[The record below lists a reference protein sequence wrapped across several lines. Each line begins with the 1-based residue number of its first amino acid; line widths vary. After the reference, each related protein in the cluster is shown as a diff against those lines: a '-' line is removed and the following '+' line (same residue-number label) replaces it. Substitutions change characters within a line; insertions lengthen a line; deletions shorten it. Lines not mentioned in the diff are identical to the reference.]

1 MGNRSS
7 SEYEGGSWLRTLK
20 NGTCTSTQ
28 DRKRLWD
35 SQLTWDE
42 RLILWILDKGVVPRH
57 VALVPDGNRRYAKL
71 NELELHSAY
80 DVMFEKTTLMCQ
92 YMVKLGVE
100 DISYGILSIRNF
112 YRDAS
117 EVNAVLSAMANFY
130 RTALCNT
137 NSLQRINL
145 LVSTIGDMNMHPEEL
160 QSDMAQVEIV
170 TANEGWTRKCRLFS
184 AYTSRSELTKV
195 IVHMANAV
203 RIDFMRSED
212 ITVELIQKMLA
223 LSETPETELWFRSTG
238 RQCFVEFV
246 VFQSGYSYM
255 HIEPQLWPSVGFRR
269 FTLFFVYYG
278 GPATDKKTVIRDY
291 KVAKWDVVV
300 GNAPAMAVA
309 YFLVKYHGHLFTV
322 VHLMS
327 TTAWLSPPTL
337 HWWPLVC
344 RCHSPCSS

>member
-269 FTLFFVYYG
+269 FVQAILQFQ
-278 GPATDKKTVIRDY
+278 
-291 KVAKWDVVV
+291 
-300 GNAPAMAVA
+300 
-309 YFLVKYHGHLFTV
+309 
-322 VHLMS
+322 
-327 TTAWLSPPTL
+327 L
-337 HWWPLVC
+337 HWPHIKVVKK
-344 RCHSPCSS
+344 RHQKTFSSSHDMDPHKIFRQRKFLRSLKLWRRRSIGELLSLKCTQKKKRQ

>member
-7 SEYEGGSWLRTLK
+7 SEDEGGSWLRTLK
-20 NGTCTSTQ
+20 NSTSTSTQ

-35 SQLTWDE
+35 IQLTWDE
-42 RLILWILDKGVVPRH
+42 RLILWILNKGVVPRH

-195 IVHMANAV
+195 IVHMTNAV
-203 RIDFMRSED
+203 VKERHQKTFSSSHDMDPHKIFRQRMFLRSLKLWRRRNIE
-212 ITVELIQKMLA
+212 ELLSLKCTQKK
-223 LSETPETELWFRSTG
+223 
-238 RQCFVEFV
+238 
-246 VFQSGYSYM
+246 
-255 HIEPQLWPSVGFRR
+255 
-269 FTLFFVYYG
+269 
-278 GPATDKKTVIRDY
+278 KKTVVPRMIREIF
-291 KVAKWDVVV
+291 K
-300 GNAPAMAVA
+300 NQ
-309 YFLVKYHGHLFTV
+309 F
-322 VHLMS
+322 
-327 TTAWLSPPTL
+327 
-337 HWWPLVC
+337 
-344 RCHSPCSS
+344 CS

>member
-1 MGNRSS
+1 
-7 SEYEGGSWLRTLK
+7 
-20 NGTCTSTQ
+20 
-28 DRKRLWD
+28 
-35 SQLTWDE
+35 
-42 RLILWILDKGVVPRH
+42 
-57 VALVPDGNRRYAKL
+57 
-71 NELELHSAY
+71 
-80 DVMFEKTTLMCQ
+80 MFEKTTLMCQ

-203 RIDFMRSED
+203 VKERHQKTFSSSHDMDPHKIFRQRKFLRSLKLWKRRS
-212 ITVELIQKMLA
+212 IGELLSLKCTQKKK
-223 LSETPETELWFRSTG
+223 
-238 RQCFVEFV
+238 RQ
-246 VFQSGYSYM
+246 
-255 HIEPQLWPSVGFRR
+255 
-269 FTLFFVYYG
+269 
-278 GPATDKKTVIRDY
+278 
-291 KVAKWDVVV
+291 
-300 GNAPAMAVA
+300 
-309 YFLVKYHGHLFTV
+309 
-322 VHLMS
+322 
-327 TTAWLSPPTL
+327 
-337 HWWPLVC
+337 
-344 RCHSPCSS
+344 